1 MNPYAQPGRAGVEP
15 AIQTTDANLP
25 APPIPDPDYSMS
37 ESEEEGDNSVK
48 LATTA
53 TTTSTSSSTT
63 VVSSYVPK
71 VPNNLNTVILKPVEN
86 VTKLELKGREENVA
100 ETSGNSNTSGSSTGS
115 GAISH
120 SFSADEIQRMR
131 TKLKPSKSFPNALQN
146 GNVIHETEGD
156 NSSSGVS
163 SDQEIVVNAA
173 SEVKLK
179 PTLKN
184 QVKQPEKVVPRKI
197 VSTEDARSDEDSP
210 SPPFMGFQRNNSLT
224 RKQAAIIAANRARSL
239 AQAQNAVSLTQL
251 PPPIEADSDDE
262 VDGKNAHCIGELF

>member
-1 MNPYAQPGRAGVEP
+1 
-15 AIQTTDANLP
+15 
-25 APPIPDPDYSMS
+25 MS

-48 LATTA
+48 LAATP

-63 VVSSYVPK
+63 VVSSNVPK
-71 VPNNLNTVILKPVEN
+71 VPNNFNAVILKPVEN
-86 VTKLELKGREENVA
+86 VTKVELRAREDIA

-131 TKLKPSKSFPNALQN
+131 TKLKPSKSFPNVLQN
-146 GNVIHETEGD
+146 GNIQETEGD

-163 SDQEIVVNAA
+163 SDQEIVVNAV

-184 QVKQPEKVVPRKI
+184 QQVKQPEKIVPRKI

-251 PPPIEADSDDE
+251 PPPIEADSEDE
-262 VDGKNAHCIGELF
+262 VDGKNAPCIGELCLSLAFSKFYL